1 MPDQAKQS
9 IMKDLESFAILFGV
23 AAVVYGASFLF
34 IRLVAIV
41 VQRFTGSSRG
51 LVRKQLGASIRF
63 LTAVIA
69 LNIANRY
76 TRFDN
81 VDSYVIDKIILL
93 LFICAFAMLLIK
105 LSAFIRDLL
114 YERFDVADKN
124 NLNSRKVRTQID
136 FIQKAFS
143 AFIVLLAISVSLMS
157 FERVREMGT
166 SLLASAGIASV
177 IIGFA
182 AQKSIAN
189 LFAGFQIA
197 FTQPLR
203 LDDVVVVEGEW
214 GRIEEITL
222 TYVVVN
228 IWDQRR
234 LIVPIVYFL
243 EKPFYNWTRNSS
255 DLIGVVYF
263 YLDYSFPVEFIRQE
277 LKQLLE
283 TEQARMLWDGR
294 TSSVLVTDITD
305 RAMQV
310 RILVSASSS
319 GAAFDLRCLVREKIL
334 EAISREYPSSL
345 PKSRVDTDEKFSRE
359 VQGQADRE
367 NTSR

>member
-1 MPDQAKQS
+1 
-9 IMKDLESFAILFGV
+9 MKDLQSFGILIAV
-23 AAVVYGASFLF
+23 AAIVYGASFLI
-34 IRLVAIV
+34 IRLLALVIGRIA
-41 VQRFTGSSRG
+41 GSSTG
-51 LVRKQLGASIRF
+51 LVRKRLGATVRF

-76 TRFDN
+76 TAFEH
-81 VDSYVIDKIILL
+81 VDSFAIEKTIFL
-93 LFICAFAMLLIK
+93 LFVVAFSMLLIK
-105 LSAFIRDLL
+105 LSAYIRDLL
-114 YERFDVADKN
+114 YERFDILEKN
-124 NLNSRKVRTQID
+124 NLNNRKVRTQID
-136 FIQKAFS
+136 FLQKAF
-143 AFIVLLAISVSLMS
+143 AVFVVVLAISISLMS

-197 FTQPLR
+197 FTQPMR

-234 LIVPIVYFL
+234 LIVPIVYFI

-255 DLIGVVYF
+255 EIIGVVFF
-263 YLDYSFPVEFIRQE
+263 YLDYSFPVEFIRNE
-277 LKQLLE
+277 LRRLLD
-283 TEQARMLWDGR
+283 TEEAQRLWDGR
-294 TSSVLVTDITD
+294 TANAMVTDITE

-310 RILVSASSS
+310 RVLVSAATS
-319 GAAFDLRCLVREKIL
+319 GAAFDLRCLVRERIL
-334 EAISREYPSSL
+334 EAISKAYPESL
-345 PKSRVDTDEKFSRE
+345 PKARLDAGESLSAPPKHQSTPDDVRR
-359 VQGQADRE
+359 
-367 NTSR
+367 

>member
-1 MPDQAKQS
+1 MDFFLN
-9 IMKDLESFAILFGV
+9 DLKSFAILFGV
-23 AAVVYGASFLF
+23 AAIVYGISFVV
-34 IRLVAIV
+34 IRLATFILT
-41 VQRFTGSSRG
+41 RLTGSSST
-51 LVRKQLGASIRF
+51 LVKKKLGPSIRF

-76 TRFDN
+76 TKFER
-81 VDSYVIDKIILL
+81 VDEFVIDKIILL
-93 LFICAFAMLLIK
+93 LLIAAIAMLLIK
-105 LSAFIRDLL
+105 LSAFVRDLL
-114 YERFDVADKN
+114 YERYDVRDKN

-136 FIQKAFS
+136 FLQKSFS
-143 AFIVLLAISVSLMS
+143 AFIVFLAISISLMS

-166 SLLASAGIASV
+166 SLIASAGIASV

-222 TYVVVN
+222 TYVVIN

-234 LIVPIVYFL
+234 LIVPIGYFL

-255 DLIGVVYF
+255 ELLGTVFF
-263 YLDYSFPVEFIRQE
+263 YLDYSFPVDFIRSE
-277 LKQLLE
+277 LKKILLTDE
-283 TEQARMLWDGR
+283 ARLLWDGR
-294 TSSVLVTDITD
+294 TAAVQVTDITD
-305 RAMQV
+305 RVMQV
-310 RILVSASSS
+310 RVLVSASTS
-319 GAAFDLRCLVREKIL
+319 GAAFDLRCLIRERML
-334 EAISREYPSSL
+334 ESISKEYPTSL
-345 PKSRVDTDEKFSRE
+345 PKARFQGGDIVDTSM
-359 VQGQADRE
+359 VADDSDRQ
-367 NTSR
+367 

>member
-1 MPDQAKQS
+1 MR
-9 IMKDLESFAILFGV
+9 DLESFGILFGV
-23 AAVVYGASFLF
+23 AAVVYGISFVV
-34 IRLVAIV
+34 IRLMAVII
-41 VQRFTGSSRG
+41 QRMTGSSRN
-51 LVRKQLGASIRF
+51 LVRKKLGASIRF

-81 VDSYVIDKIILL
+81 VDAYVIDKIIFL
-93 LFICAFAMLLIK
+93 LFVSAFAMLLIK

-114 YERFDVADKN
+114 YERFDVAEKN
-124 NLNSRKVRTQID
+124 NINNRKVRTQID

-143 AFIVLLAISVSLMS
+143 AFVVLLAISVSLMS

-222 TYVVVN
+222 TYVVVS

-234 LIVPIVYFL
+234 LIVPIGYFL

-255 DLIGVVYF
+255 DLMGVIYF
-263 YLDYSFPVEFIRQE
+263 YLDYSFPVDFIREE
-277 LKQLLE
+277 LKRLLA

-294 TSSVLVTDITD
+294 TATVLVTDITD

-319 GAAFDLRCLVREKIL
+319 GASFDLRCLVREKIL
-334 EAISREYPSSL
+334 EAISRAYPTHL
-345 PKSRVDTDEKFSRE
+345 PKSRYDDL
-359 VQGQADRE
+359 QASYNSPGDQSGRKKD
-367 NTSR
+367 NG